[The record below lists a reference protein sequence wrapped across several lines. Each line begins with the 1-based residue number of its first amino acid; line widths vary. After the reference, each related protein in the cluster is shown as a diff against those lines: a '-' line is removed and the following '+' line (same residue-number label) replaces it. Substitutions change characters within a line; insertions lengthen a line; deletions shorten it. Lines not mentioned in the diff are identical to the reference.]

1 MAHDEPLEKRGGCGG
16 RDGQRWRTRYTDET
30 LSVTVVL
37 VSQKDISFDG
47 NSQQSTS
54 IFDIIFTGSYNSI
67 QSKEQESK

>member
-1 MAHDEPLEKRGGCGG
+1 MQHPDPIPRRSGKLG
-16 RDGQRWRTRYTDET
+16 RARAGLRA
-30 LSVTVVL
+30 

-47 NSQQSTS
+47 NSQQPTS